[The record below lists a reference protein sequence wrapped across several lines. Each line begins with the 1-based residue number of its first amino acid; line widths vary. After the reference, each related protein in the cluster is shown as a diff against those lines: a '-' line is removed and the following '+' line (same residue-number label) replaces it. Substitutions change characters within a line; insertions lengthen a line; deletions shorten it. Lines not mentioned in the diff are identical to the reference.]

1 MAVGEAKPND
11 LPGRFAAD
19 PGFTRFRRAAQAPSS
34 LVCQA
39 RP

>member
-1 MAVGEAKPND
+1 MAVDEAKLDN
-11 LPGRFAAD
+11 LPAAVAESGVHRFC
-19 PGFTRFRRAAQAPSS
+19 RAAQAPCS

>member
-1 MAVGEAKPND
+1 MAIDEAKPDN
-11 LPGRFAAD
+11 LPARFMAD
-19 PGFTRFRRAAQAPSS
+19 PGFTQFCRAAQAPSS

>member
-1 MAVGEAKPND
+1 MAIGEAKPDN
-11 LPGRFAAD
+11 LLGRFVAD

-34 LVCQA
+34 LICQA

>member
-1 MAVGEAKPND
+1 MAVDEAKLDN
-11 LPGRFAAD
+11 LPGRFVAD
-19 PGFTRFRRAAQAPSS
+19 PGFTWFCRAAQAPSS